1 MRTIRGFFEFPIIV
15 GLIAL
20 AVVLFHI
27 CTTEASHDCPTVIST
42 QEACFIYVDD
52 HEFSGADRL
61 ELTVDGPYDAW
72 RVNLERATLYAY
84 PATGKEGRIWI
95 TPRDGNGRCHVV
107 GFGDDPKNNPVPM
120 VKRGYSDSLADLGHC
135 TPPADWDGTTTID
148 WDREAST
155 FLAHWY
161 DEDGWIGTREY
172 FVCDNYDCGEPA
184 KDDRT
189 PPVKHRDVV
198 GECVLDEDVGRGR
211 NTETGQFCALPAPTP
226 APTPVTTPT
235 VKVNETTPKPTVT
248 YTEVPNPDYAALL
261 KKLEQLK
268 FDIAALE
275 ADIASTPR
283 TISVRVDQIV
293 DEPAS
298 TVESEPDEVHLW
310 VWTESDLDTSY
321 DPPKITPERIRAWRN
336 SGSTEQCFDA
346 SYLQHFDK
354 KYSVHQH
361 ACKD

>member
-27 CTTEASHDCPTVIST
+27 CTTEAKDHGCPEVIST
-42 QEACFIYVDD
+42 QEACSIHVDEVD
-52 HEFSGADRL
+52 GAHRL
-61 ELTVDGPYDAW
+61 EITANPGYDEK
-72 RVNLERATLYAY
+72 RLNLRYGGSAVGNSASVY
-84 PATGKEGRIWI
+84 I
-95 TPRDGNGRCHVV
+95 TPADGHLGCKDVKKLDENGNPSELHESAINNGVMIKDRSHCTA
-107 GFGDDPKNNPVPM
+107 PK
-120 VKRGYSDSLADLGHC
+120 GWDSL
-135 TPPADWDGTTTID
+135 TPNID
-148 WDREAST
+148 WGREASN
-155 FLAHWY
+155 FRAWWY
-161 DEDGWIGTREY
+161 EEGGDLIVTREY
-172 FVCDNYDCGEPA
+172 FICDNHDCGEPA
-184 KDDRT
+184 EDDRT
-189 PPVKHRDVV
+189 PPVNHRDRV
-198 GECVLDEDVGRGR
+198 EP
-211 NTETGQFCALPAPTP
+211 QPTQTDP

-235 VKVNETTPKPTVT
+235 VKVNETAPKPTVT

-283 TISVRVDQIV
+283 TISVRVDQVV

-298 TVESEPDEVHLW
+298 TVESEPEEVHLW

-336 SGSTEQCFDA
+336 SGSTEQCFDQ

>member
-27 CTTEASHDCPTVIST
+27 CTTEASHDCPIIIST
-42 QEACFIYVDD
+42 QEACSIYVSD
-52 HEFSGADRL
+52 HEFVGADRV
-61 ELTVDGPYDAW
+61 EITVTGDYDAW
-72 RVNLERATLYAY
+72 RVNLDRGDPMLPLFAHSADG
-84 PATGKEGRIWI
+84 ADGRIWI
-95 TPRDGNGRCHVV
+95 TPRDGTGGCHIASRQ
-107 GFGDDPKNNPVPM
+107 DDPAWP
-120 VKRGYSDSLADLGHC
+120 HC
-135 TPPADWDGTTTID
+135 KTPADWNGVTPIN
-148 WDREAST
+148 WAQEASNFIAT
-155 FLAHWY
+155 WTRGN
-161 DEDGWIGTREY
+161 DWVGTRTY
-172 FVCDNYDCGEPA
+172 FICDNHDCGEPEPT
-184 KDDRT
+184 KRVIPTDDAC
-189 PPVKHRDVV
+189 PYGQCHRDQ
-198 GECVLDEDVGRGR
+198 
-211 NTETGQFCALPAPTP
+211 TETTQPTQTTQPA
-226 APTPVTTPT
+226 PVTTPT
-235 VKVNETTPKPTVT
+235 VKVNETAPKPTVT

-283 TISVRVDQIV
+283 TISVRVDQVV

-298 TVESEPDEVHLW
+298 TVESEPEEVHLW

-321 DPPKITPERIRAWRN
+321 DPPKITPERIQAWRN
-336 SGSTEQCFDA
+336 SGSTEQCFDQ

-361 ACKD
+361 PCKD